1 MPHTALY
8 IMSRARLRAAALRVL
23 LLPLPILW
31 LLATAPPLAAQA
43 EWKGVE
49 RVVAVGDV
57 HGDYDGFVEVLRA
70 AGVIDEKDG
79 WIGGKTHL
87 VQAGDVPDRGPDT
100 KKVMDLLMALEKQ
113 AAKAG
118 GQVHALIGN
127 HEAMN
132 MYGDLRYTTP
142 GEFAAFRTGDSE
154 RVRANFWEQE
164 IKGLP
169 SPPDDAARKKWEAGH
184 PPGWVEHR
192 MQFGSNGTYG
202 KWTRSHNTVIK
213 INDAIYLHGGISP
226 RYASMPLN
234 QINELIAKELSDV
247 TKIKDGSPVTVDDGP
262 LWYRGLAQDEGPA
275 IEAHVDRVLASYG
288 VKRIVIGHT
297 PTAGAVIP
305 RFGGKVIQIDVGL
318 SAVYGSHRA
327 CLLWE
332 GGRLYAVHRGEKI
345 PLPGNSDLMS
355 YLKKALSLE
364 PMGSSLAKYVAE
376 VEAGRAAAK

>member
-1 MPHTALY
+1 MRAY
-8 IMSRARLRAAALRVL
+8 IMRAYIMRRARVL
-23 LLPLPILW
+23 LAPLLILW
-31 LLATAPPLAAQA
+31 VLAAGLPPSA
-43 EWKGVE
+43 EAQWTGVE

-70 AGVIDEKDG
+70 AGVIDEKGD

-87 VQAGDVPDRGPDT
+87 VQLGDVPDRGPAT

-154 RVRANFWEQE
+154 KLRASLWEQE
-164 IKGLP
+164 SKGRG
-169 SPPDDAARKKWEAGH
+169 DDAARKKWEAEH
-184 PPGWVEHR
+184 PLGWVEHR
-192 MQFGSNGTYG
+192 MAFGPKGAYG
-202 KWTRSHNTVIK
+202 KWIRSHSAVIK

-226 RYASMPLN
+226 RYVTMPLN
-234 QINELIAKELSDV
+234 KINEMIAAELNDV
-247 TKIKDGSPVTVDDGP
+247 GKIKDGSPVTAQDGP
-262 LWYRGLAQDEGPA
+262 LWYRGLAQEEGPT
-275 IEAHVDRVLASYG
+275 IEAHVNQVLAAYG
-288 VKRIVIGHT
+288 IKHIVLGHT

-305 RFGGKVIQIDVGL
+305 RFGGKVIQADVGL

-327 CLLWE
+327 CLVSE
-332 GGRLYAVHRGEKI
+332 GDVLYAMHRGEKI
-345 PLPGNSDLMS
+345 PLPGTADLMT

-364 PMGSSLAKYVAE
+364 PAGSSLAKYVAE
-376 VEAGRAAAK
+376 VTAGQAAPK